1 MGVRIASMALTA
13 EGLVAGPRGRG
24 LCLAVARRLSE
35 EVPDAYELQYA
46 EEVRDA
52 DATAAAL
59 VRWMDTIDLR
69 PLATLTAP
77 DALVREVQAS
87 VDAAMYWQEPWLHD
101 QLLARPELR
110 DPLRRV
116 AEALVASPA
125 TAWWSSPVDLAAQHH
140 VHDLYDERPQE
151 LPDLTATHAQ
161 VLRQARGRVDDEAR
175 AGRERPRD
183 VRASY
188 SGLWWSTPGGP
199 PTTRAVGG
207 LPLGL
212 RWTEDTA
219 GDPSVVRAVRLTRE
233 RPRVLELDGPDDWVA
248 LVREHPLGVTAST
261 RHDWW
266 RVTGLDVAWA
276 IPDWAAVAEA
286 WDAVHLTV
294 TGYLTTATRAHRVDA
309 DVHTVLG
316 GWGPDATYWLAD
328 VLEVAGPTVVWDL
341 EDDEVTQDD
350 VWRPRP

>member
-1 MGVRIASMALTA
+1 MALTA

-35 EVPDAYELQYA
+35 EAPDAYELQYA
-46 EEVRDA
+46 EEVRDV

-59 VRWMDTIDLR
+59 VRSVDTIDLR

-77 DALVREVQAS
+77 DALGREVQES
-87 VDAAMYWQEPWLHD
+87 VDAAMYWQEPWLRD
-101 QLLARPELR
+101 QLLARPDLR
-110 DPLRRV
+110 DPLLRV
-116 AEALVASPA
+116 AEALVSSPA

-140 VHDLYDERPQE
+140 VHDLYDDRPQE

-161 VLRQARGRVDDEAR
+161 VLRQARERVDDEAR
-175 AGRERPRD
+175 ARRQRPRD

-199 PTTRAVGG
+199 STTRAVDG

-219 GDPSVVRAVRLTRE
+219 GDPSAVRAVRLTRE
-233 RPRVLELDGPDDWVA
+233 RPRVLELDGPDDWVG
-248 LVREHPLGVTAST
+248 LVREHPLDVTAST

-266 RVTGLDVAWA
+266 RVAGLDVAWA
-276 IPDWAAVAEA
+276 IPDWAAVAEE

-294 TGYLTTATRAHRVDA
+294 TGYLTTATRAHHVGDE
-309 DVHTVLG
+309 VHTVLG
-316 GWGPDATYWLAD
+316 GWGPDETCWLAD
-328 VLEVAGPTVVWDL
+328 VLQADGPVSVWVCGD
-341 EDDEVTQDD
+341 DD